1 VATSDPPSHRG
12 SPPDGATPDRAASD
26 RAASD
31 RAAPGPADLH
41 PRSEPHRPPPWRDVR
56 VIRIALQVAFVVVV
70 LGTVWWLLDNLVTNL
85 SRLGIRRDF
94 GFLDQPAGFTIIGSD
109 FRATST
115 IREALLVG
123 LRNTLRVALLG
134 IVLATLIG
142 VVVGVMR
149 LSRNWLVR
157 RTASIYVEL
166 LRNIPPLVLITFF
179 YFGVLATLP
188 GISDAATPGGVA
200 VVSNRG
206 LWVPWLDLGAGATGF
221 YLAVLGALIGA
232 AVVASW
238 RRKVHDRTGEPHH
251 RVLWGAGTLVTLVVL
266 AYLVLRP
273 PVAVTVPALEGRR
286 VEGGAL
292 LYPEY
297 FALLISLVLYTSSFI
312 AEIVRGSIQAV
323 PKGQVEAADALGL
336 SWFARLRLVVL
347 PQALRIATPATGNE
361 FLNLSKNVSL
371 GVVIAYPELL
381 RIGRQAVANGQPAP
395 QTLLIVLGGYLAIS
409 LVLSALVNLANRRLQ
424 LVER

>member
-1 VATSDPPSHRG
+1 VSSTAEPVGTGPS
-12 SPPDGATPDRAASD
+12 
-26 RAASD
+26 
-31 RAAPGPADLH
+31 
-41 PRSEPHRPPPWRDVR
+41 PHRPPPWRDVR
-56 VIRIALQVAFVVVV
+56 VIRIALQFGFLLAG
-70 LGTVWWLLDNLVTNL
+70 LGTLWWLAGNLATNL
-85 SRLGIRRDF
+85 ARLGIRRDF

-115 IREALLVG
+115 IREALVVG
-123 LRNTLRVALLG
+123 LTNTLRVALIG
-134 IVLATLIG
+134 IVVALLLG

-149 LSRNWLVR
+149 LSSNWLVA
-157 RTASIYVEL
+157 RTASMYVEL

-188 GISDAATPGGVA
+188 GISDASTPGGLA

-206 LWVPWLDLGAGATGF
+206 VWLPWLDLGERAGA
-221 YLAVLGALIGA
+221 YSLAVLVALVAA

-238 RRKVHDRTGEPHH
+238 RRRVHERTGEPHH
-251 RVLWGAGTLVTLVVL
+251 RVLWGVGTLVALLIL
-266 AYLVLRP
+266 ASLALRAP
-273 PVAVTVPALEGRR
+273 TGITVPVLEGRR

-297 FALLISLVLYTSSFI
+297 FALLLSLVLYTSSFI

-361 FLNLSKNVSL
+361 FLNLAKNVSL

-409 LVLSALVNLANRRLQ
+409 LALSALVNLANRRLQ

>member
-1 VATSDPPSHRG
+1 MSITEPSVEAG
-12 SPPDGATPDRAASD
+12 SGQ
-26 RAASD
+26 
-31 RAAPGPADLH
+31 
-41 PRSEPHRPPPWRDVR
+41 HRPPPWRDVR
-56 VIRIALQVAFVVVV
+56 VIRVTLQLGFVVAV
-70 LGTVWWLLDNLVTNL
+70 LATLWWLTDNLTTNL
-85 SRLGIRRDF
+85 RRLGIRRDF

-123 LRNTLRVALLG
+123 LGNTLRVALLG
-134 IVLATLIG
+134 IVIALLLG

-149 LSRNWLVR
+149 LSSNWLVA

-188 GISDAATPGGVA
+188 GISDASTPGGVA

-206 LWVPWLDLGAGATGF
+206 VWLPWLDLGEGAGGF
-221 YLAVLGALIGA
+221 YLALLAALVA
-232 AVVASW
+232 AMVVASW
-238 RRKVHDRTGEPHH
+238 RRRVHDLTGEPHH
-251 RVLWGAGTLVTLVVL
+251 RVLWGLGTLLALVAL

-273 PVAVTVPALEGRR
+273 PVGVTVPVLDGRR

-409 LVLSALVNLANRRLQ
+409 LVLSAVVNVANRRLQ

>member
-1 VATSDPPSHRG
+1 VSITDPSVEAG
-12 SPPDGATPDRAASD
+12 SSQ
-26 RAASD
+26 
-31 RAAPGPADLH
+31 
-41 PRSEPHRPPPWRDVR
+41 HRPPPWRDVR
-56 VIRIALQVAFVVVV
+56 IIRGGLQVGFVVAV
-70 LGTVWWLLDNLVTNL
+70 LATLWWLADNLITNL
-85 SRLGIRRDF
+85 RRLGIRRDF

-123 LRNTLRVALLG
+123 LANTLRVALLG
-134 IVLATLIG
+134 IVIALLLG
-142 VVVGVMR
+142 VVIGVMR
-149 LSRNWLVR
+149 LSSNWLVA

-188 GISDAATPGGVA
+188 GIGNASTPGGLA

-206 LWVPWLDLGAGATGF
+206 VWLPWLDLGEGARGF
-221 YLAVLGALIGA
+221 SLAILAALVA
-232 AVVASW
+232 ALVVASW
-238 RRKVHDRTGEPHH
+238 RRRVHDLTGEPHH
-251 RVLWGAGTLVTLVVL
+251 RVLWGLGTLTALVAL

-273 PVAVTVPALEGRR
+273 PVGVSVPVLEGRR

-409 LVLSALVNLANRRLQ
+409 LALSAVVNVANRRLQ

>member
-1 VATSDPPSHRG
+1 VST
-12 SPPDGATPDRAASD
+12 T
-26 RAASD
+26 
-31 RAAPGPADLH
+31 AAPVGTGT
-41 PRSEPHRPPPWRDVR
+41 SQHRPPPWRDVR
-56 VIRIALQVAFVVVV
+56 VIRNALQVAFVVAT
-70 LGTVWWLLDNLVTNL
+70 LGTIWWLAGNLVTNL

-94 GFLDQPAGFTIIGSD
+94 GFLGQPAGFTIIGSD
-109 FRATST
+109 FRATSS
-115 IREALLVG
+115 IQEALLVG
-123 LRNTLRVALLG
+123 LRNTLRVAIVGIAVALL
-134 IVLATLIG
+134 LG

-149 LSRNWLVR
+149 LSGNWLVR

-188 GISDAATPGGVA
+188 GISDAATPGGVT

-206 LWVPWLDLGAGATGF
+206 VWLPWLDLGAGAGGF
-221 YLAVLGALIGA
+221 YLAVLVAVGA
-232 AVVASW
+232 AVAVAGW
-238 RRKVHDRTGEPHH
+238 RRRVHDRTGEPHH
-251 RVLWGAGTLVTLVVL
+251 RVLWGLGTLLAVVAL
-266 AYLVLRP
+266 AYLLLRP
-273 PVAVTVPALEGRR
+273 PVGISIPALDGRR
-286 VEGGAL
+286 VDGGAL

-347 PQALRIATPATGNE
+347 PQALRIATPATGKE

-395 QTLLIVLGGYLAIS
+395 QTLLIVLAGYLAIS
-409 LVLSALVNLANRRLQ
+409 LVISALVNLANRRLQ